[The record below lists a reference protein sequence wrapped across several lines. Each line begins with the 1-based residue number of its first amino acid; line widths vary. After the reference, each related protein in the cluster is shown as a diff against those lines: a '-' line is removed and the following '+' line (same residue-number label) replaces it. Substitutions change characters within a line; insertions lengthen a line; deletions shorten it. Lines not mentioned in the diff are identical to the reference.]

1 MLVIALIIQIMK
13 KYLIELSVI
22 VVGVTIALVFE
33 NLNARW
39 ISNQKLE
46 TTISALQSEIDG
58 HKITLEECI
67 RNQEIILTNYHDQ
80 HDSSSATFS
89 KLVLPTSCKDL
100 FVSNNSIELIEI
112 TKAQAILDYYE
123 RIESLLEIEVHMIEA
138 FDDFILKRECKLFYF
153 WMKQLTEMEKEML
166 LQNESVKKALE

>member
-1 MLVIALIIQIMK
+1 MK

-22 VVGVTIALVFE
+22 VVGVTIALIFE

-46 TTISALQSEIDG
+46 TTIGALKSEIEG
-58 HKITLEECI
+58 HKVTLQACI
-67 RNQEIILTNYHDQ
+67 QNQELILTKYYDQ
-80 HDSSSATFS
+80 HDSNAANFS

-123 RIESLLEIEVHMIEA
+123 RIESLKEIEVHMIEA

-153 WMKQLTEMEKEML
+153 WMKQLTEMEKDML
-166 LQNESVKKALE
+166 VQNESVKKALE